1 MLTLDCD
8 QKERLMMAEEN
19 SIEDIIERLETLER
33 LVTKMFRGLVLKE
46 DFTINPGEWKVDKR

>member
-8 QKERLMMAEEN
+8 QKERVMMAEEN

-46 DFTINPGEWKVDKR
+46 DFTINPGEWKVDK

>member
-46 DFTINPGEWKVDKR
+46 DFTINPGEWKVDK

>member
-1 MLTLDCD
+1 
-8 QKERLMMAEEN
+8 MMAEEN

-46 DFTINPGEWKVDKR
+46 DFTINPGEWKVDK

>member
-1 MLTLDCD
+1 VLTLDCD

-46 DFTINPGEWKVDKR
+46 DFTINPGEWKVDK

>member
-19 SIEDIIERLETLER
+19 SIEDIIKRLETLER

-46 DFTINPGEWKVDKR
+46 DFTINPGEWKVDK

>member
-1 MLTLDCD
+1 MLTLDYD
-8 QKERLMMAEEN
+8 QKEMLMMAEEN

-46 DFTINPGEWKVDKR
+46 DFTINPGEWKVDK

>member
-19 SIEDIIERLETLER
+19 SIEYIIERLETLER

-46 DFTINPGEWKVDKR
+46 DFTINPGEWKVDK

>member
-1 MLTLDCD
+1 MLTLESD
-8 QKERLMMAEEN
+8 QKERLLMAEEK

-46 DFTINPGEWKVDKR
+46 DFTINPGEWKVDK

>member
-1 MLTLDCD
+1 VLTLDCD

-46 DFTINPGEWKVDKR
+46 DFTINPGEWKVD